1 MFVVIVQLSPAPPCG
16 IIKARGGDKMT
27 SPKSFS
33 DDLMEAVTESEI
45 EIECPICGKCVTF
58 TLSDVGSSIKCPHC
72 NEIIE
77 LEAE

>member
-1 MFVVIVQLSPAPPCG
+1 
-16 IIKARGGDKMT
+16 MT